1 MTLPAL
7 ADLAE
12 VVAQSETLVVFSA
25 KSLHGKVP
33 PETKTPVQ
41 AQIKGN
47 VERLYGTSVDEFAA
61 GEKRWLISPRDVRLI
76 DSGYRNR
83 DAGLAR
89 RGLLRL
95 KKVWEDGMETV
106 ENVMHADDAQLEEQ

>member
-1 MTLPAL
+1 MTLPTL
-7 ADLAE
+7 ADLAD
-12 VVAQSETLVVFSA
+12 VVAESETLVVFSA
-25 KSLHGKVP
+25 KSLHGNVP
-33 PETKTPVQ
+33 PELKNPVL

-47 VERLYGTSVDEFAA
+47 VERLYGMSVDEFTAR
-61 GEKRWLISPRDVRLI
+61 EKRWLISPKDVRLI

-95 KKVWEDGMETV
+95 KKVWEDDMETV
-106 ENVMHADDAQLEEQ
+106 ANVMHADDAQLEA

>member
-7 ADLAE
+7 ADLAD
-12 VVAQSETLVVFSA
+12 VVARSETLVVFSA
-25 KSLHGKVP
+25 KSLHGKVR
-33 PETKTPVQ
+33 PEIKTPVL

-47 VERLYGTSVDEFAA
+47 VKRLYGMNVDEFAA
-61 GEKRWLISPRDVRLI
+61 GEKRWLISPKDVRLI

-95 KKVWEDGMETV
+95 KKVWEDDMETV
-106 ENVMHADDAQLEEQ
+106 ANVMHADDAQLEA